1 MTIGVDI
8 RMLGTGPR
16 GGVQEYTENLLE
28 HLTGLERGIRYKLF
42 YSSSRTPLPD
52 YDFLHRD
59 NVRLYAFKAPN
70 KLLFYGARLAGIP
83 RIDKILGG
91 VDVFFSPHFFLAPL
105 TAGTKRVTTYH
116 DLSYERFPEFFS
128 WRQRFWHHIEM
139 RPAWQAKF
147 SDAVIAVSEST
158 KRDLVERYDIDPA
171 KIFVV
176 YSGADVSLRRPDN
189 EALERFR
196 DEKRLPEHFIL
207 YLGTLE
213 PRKNIVG
220 IIKAFDRLKELP
232 AFSHTHLVLAG
243 APGWLYRD
251 IYAQAESSPNARSIH
266 CTGPIGRTE
275 RPFYLSLAS
284 VLVYPSFFEGFGLP
298 PLEAMICGTPV
309 VASNNSSLPE
319 VVADAGILVN
329 PYDTFAIANALASIL
344 KDEKLRNDMIAKG
357 FARAARF
364 SWRRCAEETLSVL
377 TGV

>member
-1 MTIGVDI
+1 MIIGVDI
-8 RMLGTGPR
+8 RVLGAGPH

-28 HLTGLERGIRYKLF
+28 HMIGLDRSIRYKLF
-42 YSSSRTPLPD
+42 YSSSRSPLPD
-52 YDFLHRD
+52 RDFLHRD

-70 KLLFYGARLAGIP
+70 KLLFYGARLAGVP
-83 RIDKILGG
+83 RIDRMLGG
-91 VDVFFSPHFFLAPL
+91 IDVFFSPHFLLAPL

-128 WRQRFWHHIEM
+128 WRQRFWHRVEM

-158 KRDLVERYDIDPA
+158 KQDLVGRYDIDPA
-171 KIFVV
+171 KISVV
-176 YSGADVSLRRPDN
+176 YSGADASLRRPDK

-196 DEKRLPEHFIL
+196 NEKHLPGHFIL

-213 PRKNIVG
+213 PRKNVVG
-220 IIKAFDRLKELP
+220 IIKAFDRLKESP
-232 AFSHTHLVLAG
+232 EFSRMHLILAG

-251 IYAQAESSPNARSIH
+251 IYVRAESSPNAGNIH
-266 CTGPIGRTE
+266 FIGPVDRTE

-284 VLVYPSFFEGFGLP
+284 ALAYPSFFEGFGLP
-298 PLEAMICGTPV
+298 PLEAMTCGTPV

-329 PYDTFAIANALASIL
+329 PYDTFAIANALADVL
-344 KDEKLRNDMIAKG
+344 KDEKLRSEMTAKG
-357 FARAARF
+357 LARAARF
-364 SWRRCAEETLSVL
+364 SWQQCAEETLSVL
-377 TGV
+377 TKA